1 MYKYIIYTFLYAIIA
16 FLLTIFYNFY
26 NIIIEIYKLYWNF
39 SFLLLFNLLK
49 NLINKYSF
57 FLSFFLTDYVS
68 SLPRSFKKYD
78 IFMRSRNMSNVWRSD
93 VRMSNMSKSCRQTN
107 FTLLNVKKK
116 NCYLELKFFLRIIIL
131 LLRINNRNN

>member
-78 IFMRSRNMSNVWRSD
+78 IFMWSRNMSNVWRSD

-116 NCYLELKFFLRIIIL
+116 ELLSRIEILFKNYYIIVK
-131 LLRINNRNN
+131 N